1 MITHWTDRLSDYF
14 DGDMSAADRAACDA
28 HLATCGSCRDA
39 LDELRLVITT
49 ARADADREPQI
60 DLWPAILQQIAPA
73 EAGAR
78 SADPHAAALQ
88 GTTAALEF
96 ATQQDRAATQRDW
109 ATTQRDWAATRRDRA
124 SARSQASRQIVFT
137 LPQLAL
143 AASLLIAVSAGVAYL
158 AAGRALSPPPGAQE
172 VVVQA
177 FAEPVMA
184 PSADVE
190 RANFADAQYDEA
202 VADLEKILA
211 DLRDELNPQTVMVIE
226 RNLASIDLAIREA
239 RAALDADPANT
250 FLNSHLADA
259 RRKKLDLL
267 RRATMIHSSSGD

>member
-1 MITHWTDRLSDYF
+1 MTVTTHWTDRLSDYL
-14 DGDMSAADRAACDA
+14 DDELSVTERAACDA
-28 HLATCGSCRDA
+28 HLAACAGCRET
-39 LDELRLVITT
+39 LDQLRMVIAT
-49 ARADADREPQI
+49 AQADADRDPQT
-60 DLWPAILQQIAPA
+60 DLWPGVLQQITSA
-73 EAGAR
+73 EADQRHGASGR
-78 SADPHAAALQ
+78 PHI
-88 GTTAALEF
+88 
-96 ATQQDRAATQRDW
+96 
-109 ATTQRDWAATRRDRA
+109 
-124 SARSQASRQIVFT
+124 ARQFVFT

-158 AAGRALSPPPGAQE
+158 AAGRALSQPGVQE

-184 PSADVE
+184 ASADVE

-202 VADLEKILA
+202 VADLEKILT

-226 RNLASIDLAIREA
+226 RNLASIDEAIREA

-250 FLNSHLADA
+250 FLNSHLAEA

-267 RRATMIHSSSGD
+267 RRATMIHSTSGD

>member
-1 MITHWTDRLSDYF
+1 
-14 DGDMSAADRAACDA
+14 MSADDHAACAA
-28 HLATCGSCRDA
+28 HLAACEACREV
-39 LDELRLVITT
+39 LGELRMVIAT
-49 ARADADREPQI
+49 ARADANRDPVA
-60 DLWPAILQQIAPA
+60 DLWPGILQQITP
-73 EAGAR
+73 
-78 SADPHAAALQ
+78 
-88 GTTAALEF
+88 
-96 ATQQDRAATQRDW
+96 
-109 ATTQRDWAATRRDRA
+109 A
-124 SARSQASRQIVFT
+124 SARAGAHPRQVVFT

-158 AAGRALSPPPGAQE
+158 AAGRALSQPGVQE
-172 VVVQA
+172 VPVQA
-177 FAEPVMA
+177 FAEPFIA
-184 PSADVE
+184 ASADVE

-226 RNLASIDLAIREA
+226 RNLASIDQAIREA

-267 RRATMIHSSSGD
+267 RRATMIHASSGD